1 MEEKKKSGFF
11 KNWIVR
17 NLLGAIVFIV
27 VLVVAISILLNVLT
41 RHGKTVRV
49 PDFTNMSVPEAVQ
62 AAERG
67 KVNVKVTDSVF
78 VRRLGA
84 GVVYRQSPK
93 AGAEVKQGRS
103 IFLTINSIIP
113 RKTVMPNLVGY
124 SFIEAKAELTNRGLN
139 LGKIRYVNDM
149 ATNNVLKQLY
159 RGREISAGTEIVSGS
174 DIDLVLGLSRE
185 DSKTT
190 VPNVVGMKLVHA
202 VDMLHD
208 RYLNLGR
215 MTFDPGIHTYRD
227 SVNAVVYRQDTPGV
241 QKTLGSAVNIYLTLD
256 PDKVP
261 AR

>member
-11 KNWIVR
+11 KNWIVK
-17 NLLGAIVFIV
+17 NLLGALVFVV
-27 VLVVAISILLNVLT
+27 VLIVAVSILLNVLT

-62 AAERG
+62 AAQKG
-67 KVNVKVTDSVF
+67 GVHVKVTDSVF

-93 AGAEVKQGRS
+93 AGAEVKQGRN
-103 IFLTINSIIP
+103 IFLTINSIVP

-149 ATNNVLKQLY
+149 ATNNVLKQQY
-159 RGREISAGTEIVSGS
+159 RGREIAAGAEIVSGS

-185 DSKTT
+185 DSKTA
-190 VPNVVGMKLVHA
+190 VPDVVGMRMIQA
-202 VDMLHD
+202 VDVLHD
-208 RYLNLGR
+208 RFLNVGR
-215 MTFDPGIHTYRD
+215 MTFDPGIHNYRD

-241 QKTLGSAVNIYLTLD
+241 QKTLGSSVNLYLTLD
-256 PDKVP
+256 QAKVP
-261 AR
+261 AK